1 MKKIKYFILIIAAL
15 LVGCS
20 KDTNNS
26 DNQYTTRSNQQTSQI
41 QISTKEADTTKD
53 ITTEETT
60 PTTPAPT
67 EAALAI
73 REVLKNERPFI
84 DTDNGYKETYRND
97 YSYFQGNSNANIGWG
112 NFTMLDINNDGNR
125 EIKITVRNLKYDGNK
140 VDINDTTRMIFRYYN
155 GKVYGYQCSKITSL
169 RNDEYFI
176 WDSENLYLENDIK
189 YKGGGKIEFDGEK
202 IKFIYYTSNGD
213 IEAKKW
219 LEALMQNMNIEV
231 IEDSKMNVLCIQKCD
246 DRNKYDAGDSNLLE
260 DIDAYIY

>member
-1 MKKIKYFILIIAAL
+1 MKRKKYILIILAVL
-15 LVGCS
+15 LVGCT
-20 KDTNNS
+20 KDTTNS
-26 DNQYTTRSNQQTSQI
+26 DNQTTTKENQQTSQI
-41 QISTKEADTTKD
+41 ETTTKN
-53 ITTEETT
+53 IHTEETT
-60 PTTPAPT
+60 TNAPEPTV
-67 EAALAI
+67 AALAI
-73 REVLKNERPFI
+73 RAVLKNERPFI
-84 DTDNGYKETYRND
+84 DADNGYKEIYRND

-155 GKVYGYQCSKITSL
+155 GQVYGYQCSKITSL

-202 IKFIYYTSNGD
+202 IKFIYYTSDGD

-246 DRNKYDAGDSNLLE
+246 DRNKYDAGDSNSVE

>member
-1 MKKIKYFILIIAAL
+1 MLF
-15 LVGCS
+15 VGCT
-20 KDTNNS
+20 TNNNDS
-26 DNQYTTRSNQQTSQI
+26 QQENKESGQTSKVE
-41 QISTKEADTTKD
+41 TATETTTPMET
-53 ITTEETT
+53 TTEE
-60 PTTPAPT
+60 PTTPVPEPT
-67 EAALAI
+67 ETALAI
-73 REVLKNERPFI
+73 RAVLKNERPFL
-84 DTDNGYKETYRND
+84 DANNGYKEVYKDD
-97 YSYFQGNSNANIGWG
+97 YSYFQGDNNANIGWWT
-112 NFTMLDINNDGNR
+112 FTMLDIGNDGKR
-125 EIKITVRNLKYDGNK
+125 EVKITVRNLKYDGNK

-176 WDSENLYLENDIK
+176 WDSENLYLENGIK

-202 IKFIYYTSNGD
+202 IKFIYYTSDGD

>member
-1 MKKIKYFILIIAAL
+1 MKKYIYILFITMILLI
-15 LVGCS
+15 GC
-20 KDTNNS
+20 KENTQNS
-26 DNQYTTRSNQQTSQI
+26 TTQT
-41 QISTKEADTTKD
+41 TTKASKQTTKLETTTKN

-60 PTTPAPT
+60 TNAPEPT

-73 REVLKNERPFI
+73 GAVLKNERPFI
-84 DTDNGYKETYRND
+84 DADNGYREIYRND

-112 NFTMLDINNDGNR
+112 NFTMLDINDDGNR

-176 WDSENLYLENDIK
+176 WDSENLYLENGIK

-202 IKFIYYTSNGD
+202 IKFIYYTSDGD

>member
-1 MKKIKYFILIIAAL
+1 MKKYIYILFITMILLI
-15 LVGCS
+15 GC
-20 KDTNNS
+20 KENTQNS
-26 DNQYTTRSNQQTSQI
+26 TTQT
-41 QISTKEADTTKD
+41 TTKASKQTTKLETTTKN

-60 PTTPAPT
+60 TNAPEPT

-73 REVLKNERPFI
+73 GAVLKNERPFI
-84 DTDNGYKETYRND
+84 DADNGYREIYRND

-112 NFTMLDINNDGNR
+112 NFTMLDINDDGNR

-155 GKVYGYQCSKITSL
+155 GQVYGYQCSKITSL

-176 WDSENLYLENDIK
+176 WDSENLYLENGIK

-202 IKFIYYTSNGD
+202 IKFIYYTSDGD